1 MNLAEKIQ
9 YLRKEKGYSQ
19 ETLAEICKVSRQS
32 ISKWE
37 SGYMVPDIENLL
49 FLSKTFNV
57 SIDVLLHDEYEI
69 DSVKEVNHCGANALK
84 SKKAKGYKGLL
95 IKESIDDDAVLDYL
109 DIYKIEIWN
118 TGGVPKYWTALYFTS
133 SEMRLPEYFAKTIIS
148 NTDGSGNWFVD
159 FKSGITKYIVFRNKV
174 LTYTIGNVQEKEQ
187 VLKQCRL
194 LGITD
199 SEMNWSE

>member
-1 MNLAEKIQ
+1 MKLSEKIQ

-19 ETLAEICKVSRQS
+19 ETLAEICQVSRQS

-37 SGYMVPDIENLL
+37 SDYMLPDVERLL
-49 FLSKTFNV
+49 ILSKTFNV

-69 DSVKEVNHCGANALK
+69 NSVKDVHHCGVNALK
-84 SKKAKGYKGLL
+84 SKKAKGYKGIL
-95 IKESIDDDAVLDYL
+95 IKESIDDDSVLDYL
-109 DIYKIEIWN
+109 NIYKIELWN

-133 SEMRLPEYFAKTIIS
+133 SETNLPEYFSKTIIS
-148 NTDGSGNWFVD
+148 NTEGSGNWFVD
-159 FKSGITKYIVFRNKV
+159 FKSGKIKYIVFKNKV
-174 LTYTIGNVQEKEQ
+174 LKYTIGNAQEKEQ
-187 VLKQCRL
+187 VITQCRL